1 MWTLP
6 LQLLPRWLRRAA
18 VRSGLLPARL
28 GGDALAR
35 VAEGYAAGPGMQVSW
50 TLGRAVAGMGSWP
63 SRLVAGGGH
72 GGRTFVAL
80 AAVLSRAAA
89 RAVSDVVESAD
100 AGGELLWPATEP
112 HATGGVLFYFF

>member
-1 MWTLP
+1 
-6 LQLLPRWLRRAA
+6 
-18 VRSGLLPARL
+18 
-28 GGDALAR
+28 
-35 VAEGYAAGPGMQVSW
+35 VSW

-112 HATGGVLFYFF
+112 HATGGVLFFFFLRDFGIFLTDYVDLIYFWFDLFFLTKP